1 MNTDDGPVL
10 SVFIRVHLWFHKHMA
25 VPEKLQVKVLSDNA
39 GYIDMT
45 RVAHREVAFAEVLD
59 LVVAVAGLNTDRIR
73 MLLRAGTA
81 VVNAYRYRWTPVELQ
96 AEELAPLLTRFPH
109 PQPDRPFDAER
120 CLLAKIRA
128 GVETIE
134 LRREATARFWDVLME
149 VAAMRRPSYDTYSY
163 RDGADLYWFEP
174 NSAEEQRLRRAAAL
188 LTVERI
194 KEQVTGLPLE
204 KVVLYVKR

>member
-1 MNTDDGPVL
+1 
-10 SVFIRVHLWFHKHMA
+10 MA

-59 LVVAVAGLNTDRIR
+59 LVVAVAGLNTERIR
-73 MLLRAGTA
+73 TLLRAGTT
-81 VVNAYRYRWTPVELQ
+81 VVNAYRYRWTPVTVD
-96 AEELAPLLTRFPH
+96 ADELAPLLTRFPH
-109 PQPDRPFDAER
+109 PQPDRPFERER

-134 LRREATARFWDVLME
+134 LPRESASEFWDVLMD
-149 VAAMRRPSYDTYSY
+149 VAVRHRPSYETYSY
-163 RDGADLYWFEP
+163 RDGADIYSFEP
-174 NSAEEQRLRRAAAL
+174 TSVEEQTLRRAASL
-188 LTVERI
+188 LTVHR
-194 KEQVTGLPLE
+194 KAEQVTGLPLE